1 MPVSVTNRQRKIA
14 VDLKKVESTVNRLW
28 KAVASNLSENP
39 VKHLRR
45 KQVQEIYEAG
55 EVSLILV
62 SNAKIKELNRD
73 FRGKNAATDVLSFPL
88 SWQRPAV
95 ADMPFEV
102 GEIVI
107 SMERCREQAKD
118 LGHSQQREFAFLF
131 VHGALHILGF
141 DHITKEQESEMFGRQ
156 TKILDSAG
164 FPRR

>member
-1 MPVSVTNRQRKIA
+1 MPVSVTNRQRMIA
-14 VDLKKVESTVNRLW
+14 VDLKKVEAMVNRLW
-28 KAVASNLSENP
+28 KSVASNLSDNP
-39 VKHLRR
+39 AKHLRR
-45 KQVQEIYEAG
+45 KQVKEIYEAG

-88 SWQRPAV
+88 SWQRPAI

-118 LGHSQQREFAFLF
+118 LGHSQEREFAFLF

-156 TKILDSAG
+156 TEILDSAG